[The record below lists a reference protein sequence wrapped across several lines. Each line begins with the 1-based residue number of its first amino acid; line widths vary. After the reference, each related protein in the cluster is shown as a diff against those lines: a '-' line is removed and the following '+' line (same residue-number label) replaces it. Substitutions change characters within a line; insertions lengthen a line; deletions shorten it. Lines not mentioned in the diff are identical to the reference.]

1 MKGHLESLPNELR
14 FVIGERMETLEG
26 LSDDQ
31 RREKPN
37 LSLARL
43 ELEATL
49 NVPPYADQ
57 LGAKKRPFCLKPLE
71 VSFVC

>member
-14 FVIGERMETLEG
+14 FVIGEHMEPLEG

-49 NVPPYADQ
+49 NVPPI
-57 LGAKKRPFCLKPLE
+57 C
-71 VSFVC
+71 